1 MRARIATPSSA
12 AIRLILLLVAV
23 TGVSQFF
30 RASAGVI
37 APELMRDLHLGPE
50 TFGLAGSAFFVAL
63 GVAQIPVG
71 MLFDRVGPRLT
82 VGVLTL
88 VAVFGAALHAVA
100 ESGAML
106 VAARAILGLG
116 SAASFMSVVVFCSRW
131 FPRDRLSLT
140 LSWVFSASQVGIF
153 FATTPLA
160 LASEAIGWRW
170 AFAAA
175 AVATALIGILFLW
188 LVADAPPGRAAP
200 PRPHETLGQVVLGL
214 LEVWRTPGL
223 AKVLAVH
230 TFIYASMVT
239 VLGLW
244 AGPYLLDVHGLDA
257 VARGNVLFAM
267 AAAQVVGI
275 LCYGP
280 LDRVFN
286 TRKWIVVVGGAGTLA
301 ALATLALVPGL
312 GLAPAAALLVGLCA
326 ITSYSL
332 VVVAHGRSLFP
343 DRLAGRGVTTV
354 NIAQVGGSA
363 VLPILTGFIVAAVPE
378 EGGARPEIAYRLAF
392 GAIALCLA
400 AGLAVYL
407 TAKDVKPRAS

>member
-1 MRARIATPSSA
+1 M
-12 AIRLILLLVAV
+12 
-23 TGVSQFF
+23 
-30 RASAGVI
+30 
-37 APELMRDLHLGPE
+37 
-50 TFGLAGSAFFVAL
+50 
-63 GVAQIPVG
+63 
-71 MLFDRVGPRLT
+71 
-82 VGVLTL
+82 
-88 VAVFGAALHAVA
+88 
-100 ESGAML
+100 
-106 VAARAILGLG
+106 
-116 SAASFMSVVVFCSRW
+116 
-131 FPRDRLSLT
+131 
-140 LSWVFSASQVGIF
+140 
-153 FATTPLA
+153 
-160 LASEAIGWRW
+160 
-170 AFAAA
+170 
-175 AVATALIGILFLW
+175 
-188 LVADAPPGRAAP
+188 
-200 PRPHETLGQVVLGL
+200 VLGL

-223 AKVLAVH
+223 GKVLAVH

-286 TRKWIVVVGGAGTLA
+286 TRKWIVVAGGAGTLSV
-301 ALATLALVPGL
+301 LAILALVPGL
-312 GLAPAAALLVGLCA
+312 GLWSAVGLLVGLCA
-326 ITSYSL
+326 VTSYSL

-354 NIAQVGGSA
+354 NIAQVTGSA

-407 TAKDVKPRAS
+407 TAMDVKPRNS